1 MADIAAG
8 RLAKGSVLVLRGQ
21 GLKGGPAMGGGASLV
36 LFAID
41 AAGLARDV
49 AFVTDGQLS
58 GLCLK
63 GLTVAEVAPEG
74 ATGGPIGKVL
84 NGDRIIIDIAAR
96 RLDLDVPAAE
106 LAARPAAPA
115 VFAVAAKGYLGIYRR
130 DVQPMATGAVLTD
143 LGQ

>member
-1 MADIAAG
+1 
-8 RLAKGSVLVLRGQ
+8 LAK
-21 GLKGGPAMGGGASLV
+21 
-36 LFAID
+36 
-41 AAGLARDV
+41 DV

-74 ATGGPIGKVL
+74 ATGGPIGKVR
-84 NGDRIIIDIAAR
+84 NGDRVIIDVAGR

-106 LAARPAAPA
+106 LAARPKPSAE
-115 VFAVAAKGYLGIYRR
+115 FRIAAKGYLGIYRR

-143 LGQ
+143 LGD